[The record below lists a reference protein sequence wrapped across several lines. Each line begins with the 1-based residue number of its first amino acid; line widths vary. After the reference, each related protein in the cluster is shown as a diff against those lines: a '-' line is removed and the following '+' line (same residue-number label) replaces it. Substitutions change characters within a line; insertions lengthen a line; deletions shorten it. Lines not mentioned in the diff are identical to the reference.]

1 MLYSKSSGNGCLLNG
16 FPSIKYK
23 EQTLAFLE
31 GSTFS
36 SQRKSSGHFPLSD
49 GAFFRRKC
57 INLDILHLSILF
69 SFPVV
74 WCSPGSC
81 TVIPVRARI
90 CDRRHVGNVN
100 YLNWKFSWGTFLH
113 YHMTR
118 GSKCRLKKKFRTI
131 SKRSYHATFKRLIL
145 FSWNEKK
152 NWKLDYHIFFL
163 SIKFELYYGIKF
175 YGMIFNFICLIHIKP
190 RLMYCISMIKLI
202 INNVTLKNYNIYIY
216 SR

>member
-1 MLYSKSSGNGCLLNG
+1 MNKLSLSSKDRRFHHSE
-16 FPSIKYK
+16 KV
-23 EQTLAFLE
+23 QATFLSPME
-31 GSTFS
+31 
-36 SQRKSSGHFPLSD
+36 L
-49 GAFFRRKC
+49 FFRRKC

-100 YLNWKFSWGTFLH
+100 YLNRKFSWGTFLH

-190 RLMYCISMIKLI
+190 RLMYCISMIQLI
-202 INNVTLKNYNIYIY
+202 IGNVTLKNYNIYIY